1 MARAWRPAVGASLPR
16 TLVPSTDSCA
26 QPLIPALCPVQKVF
40 KPFWA
45 PALVRQALPATIF
58 AALRRSR
65 GPALFRGLRPCP
77 SPGAPFWPSGL
88 TRRSSRPAY
97 GGRLT
102 LAVSPFTFRVMQAA
116 INSSALPFSKVSPL
130 GFWRFAG
137 LRLRSLGRFQ
147 AFLASG
153 TCAASA
159 TSYHSCS
166 AAPRRWPS
174 AFAWA
179 APFPKFRRPF
189 WAFGSNSAFKP
200 TRLRRAAYLG
210 R

>member
-1 MARAWRPAVGASLPR
+1 MFASIPEGYATAANAAHGQQLPCLINGSTTAAGMERTPIRVQPDAQNTGSVGKLTRLDRQHDHSIR
-16 TLVPSTDSCA
+16 QLVPSTDSCA

-45 PALVRQALPATIF
+45 PALVRQALPAIIF

-102 LAVSPFTFRVMQAA
+102 LAVS
-116 INSSALPFSKVSPL
+116 
-130 GFWRFAG
+130 
-137 LRLRSLGRFQ
+137 
-147 AFLASG
+147 FL
-153 TCAASA
+153 TKE
-159 TSYHSCS
+159 SYEV
-166 AAPRRWPS
+166 R
-174 AFAWA
+174 
-179 APFPKFRRPF
+179 
-189 WAFGSNSAFKP
+189 
-200 TRLRRAAYLG
+200 
-210 R
+210 